1 MLFYQFHEKIRQ
13 NDALMHQIVAYSMK
27 KTVFYSEN
35 EIMDFVNVISMLCIA
50 YATLFYSIRFDSLES
65 INYFSYQLDLSIS
78 LYWITYYKVI
88 KYLQLHWNLQ
98 ITRKITYKIAF
109 LCEFSIQNLVNLIAS
124 CCSIAIL
131 FQESIFQWK
140 LLWFMKFC

>member
-50 YATLFYSIRFDSLES
+50 YATLFYSIRFYGEHKLL
-65 INYFSYQLDLSIS
+65 QLDLSIS
-78 LYWITYYKVI
+78 LY
-88 KYLQLHWNLQ
+88 
-98 ITRKITYKIAF
+98 
-109 LCEFSIQNLVNLIAS
+109 
-124 CCSIAIL
+124 
-131 FQESIFQWK
+131 
-140 LLWFMKFC
+140 